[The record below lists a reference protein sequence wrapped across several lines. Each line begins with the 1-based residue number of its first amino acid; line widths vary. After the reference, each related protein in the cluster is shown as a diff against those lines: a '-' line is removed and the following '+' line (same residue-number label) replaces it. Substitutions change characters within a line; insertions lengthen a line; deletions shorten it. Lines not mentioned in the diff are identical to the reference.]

1 MPLDSHI
8 FDLLGSGR
16 IIMEQQKS
24 YTRVQQSWLAANERV
39 VLVLIATS
47 LPRWVKPDH
56 LTILGVGGS
65 LLCGLGFAASS
76 FSPNLLWLVPIG
88 LVVNWAGDSL
98 DGSLARVRKTERPR
112 YGFFVD
118 HTSDIV
124 SQVLIFMGLALSPY
138 VRFETGCLLLM
149 SYWLAAMFTFIRT
162 IAVQVFQISYFGI
175 GPTEIRIGLMAY
187 VFSLLTIG
195 PLPVATRI
203 GALSLMDIL
212 AIVIFATV
220 PISFTLMILSEARRI
235 SAMEASPVVPPVKEG
250 ASPSGIAPPGIAP
263 PGIAPSGIAPPGIAL
278 ALHQRTAP

>member
-1 MPLDSHI
+1 LI
-8 FDLLGSGR
+8 YWGNER
-16 IIMEQQKS
+16 VIMEQQKS

-39 VLVLIATS
+39 ILVFIATS

-56 LTILGVGGS
+56 LTIFGVGGS
-65 LLCGLGFAASS
+65 LLGGIGFAASWL
-76 FSPNLLWLVPIG
+76 SPRFLWLVPIG

-124 SQVLIFMGLALSPY
+124 SQVCIFMGMALSPY

-162 IAVQVFQISYFGI
+162 IAVQVFQISYYGI

-187 VFSLLTIG
+187 VFSVLTVG
-195 PLPVATRI
+195 PLPVATHI
-203 GALSLMDIL
+203 GVLSLMDIL
-212 AIVIFATV
+212 AILIFAV
-220 PISFTLMILSEARRI
+220 VLISFTVMILSEARRI
-235 SAMEASPVVPPVKEG
+235 SAMEASPAVPPATQV
-250 ASPSGIAPPGIAP
+250 AP
-263 PGIAPSGIAPPGIAL
+263 PPGIAL
-278 ALHQRTAP
+278 ALHEETAP